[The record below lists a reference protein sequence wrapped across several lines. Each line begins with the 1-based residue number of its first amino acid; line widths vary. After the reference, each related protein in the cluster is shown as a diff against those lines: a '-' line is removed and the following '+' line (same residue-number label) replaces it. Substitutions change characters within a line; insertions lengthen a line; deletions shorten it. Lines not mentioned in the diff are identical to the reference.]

1 METIAPN
8 TIRIDLEHQG
18 NTQVIAAC
26 MLTGEGQTAI
36 VDPGPTSALPT
47 LKRKL
52 AQHGLGIA
60 HLDAILLTHIHLD
73 HAGATGTLVA
83 ENPRLRVYVHERGAT
98 HMAQPE
104 KLMASALRLYG
115 EKMEALWGEFRAV
128 PKENLEILKGGEH
141 FRAGG
146 RELEVEYTPGHA
158 SHHVSYFDSSTG
170 LAFVGDTAGIRIA
183 NRPYIVPPTPPP
195 DIDLE
200 TWGRSMDVIR
210 AKKPKRLFLTHFG
223 VAEPAEE
230 HLTELRERLA
240 IWAEMVRKTLEQGD
254 DDAARARQ
262 FAESVLEEMSSKLG
276 EQEAMRY
283 AKGAGLELCWMGL
296 ARYWRKRAA

>member
-1 METIAPN
+1 M
-8 TIRIDLEHQG
+8 
-18 NTQVIAAC
+18 
-26 MLTGEGQTAI
+26 
-36 VDPGPTSALPT
+36 DPGPSSALPT

-52 AQHGLGIA
+52 SQCGLSIA

-115 EKMEALWGEFRAV
+115 EKMEKLWGEFRAV
-128 PKENLEILKGGEH
+128 PKENLEVLKGGERI
-141 FRAGG
+141 RAGG
-146 RELEVEYTPGHA
+146 RMLEVEYTPGHA
-158 SHHVSYFDSSTG
+158 PHHVSYFDASTG

-183 NRPYIVPPTPPP
+183 NRPFIVPPTPPP

-200 TWGRSMDVIR
+200 AWGKSLDRIR
-210 AKKPKRLFLTHFG
+210 ARKPKRLFLTHFG
-223 VAEPAEE
+223 IAEPAEE
-230 HLTELRERLA
+230 HLQELRERLA
-240 IWAEMVRKTLEQGD
+240 GWAELVRKTLEGGE

-262 FAESVLEEMSSKLG
+262 FAESVLAEMSLKLG
-276 EQEAMRY
+276 EQDATRY

-296 ARYWRKRAA
+296 ARYWRRRAA